1 MKFIKLT
8 INNFRQYKGLNEV
21 EFSTDTEKNITVVYG
36 PITTGKT
43 TLLQAFNW
51 VLYNKINLQNPDLV
65 YNLEEARDI
74 NPGEDIEVFVELLVE
89 KDDIEKKQYKF
100 RRTEKY
106 RFFEDKGLSLISESA
121 VACVKENDTWIR
133 LDDFEEQ
140 VNMLLPS
147 KLSNYFFFDGE
158 RIKII
163 GNQQKKGEQE
173 VGEAVKSI
181 LGLEDFN
188 TAIKHLTGPRS
199 VMTEL
204 RNSLNNTAGNEMDSL
219 KRKIEKYDELIDEK
233 TQTRDRLDA
242 EISNLKNKK
251 EEKQKIISENKTTAE
266 YQQQKQALQKQID
279 INTNKRIEAYA
290 DFKRYFNKYYSDFF
304 YSGLARKIDDITKS
318 GILNIKNEAIPN
330 MNDKSVKYLI
340 KRGYCICGEKLVEGD
355 EHYKFLIEEMQKL
368 PPKEIGGGIAD
379 FNREIKYS
387 VSNEKSIYFKDEI
400 IRKFSE
406 ICELNNTINDATDKI
421 EKVSKLIQ
429 TDIDVG
435 FLEAE
440 VREIDSKI
448 EDYSRMVGQKNS
460 DIESLKRDKESDTTK
475 LSSLAGFNEKNKKI
489 LSEIDYT
496 NRISD
501 ILTRM
506 YKSKEKKLITELE
519 KEINQYLDKIYAGE
533 RIMKINPDYTFHL
546 KYQDGDEIDSAESEG
561 LGIVKAISF
570 MCGLFEVA
578 KKKLIKEL
586 KDLDSETMYPLV
598 FDAPL
603 SNVGSYERKNIMY
616 YLPEVA
622 SQIIIFTREPKDLED
637 IDKETKDK
645 IFKTYNINKLSEKYS
660 HIEKE
665 DE

>member
-8 INNFRQYKGLNEV
+8 VNNFRQYKGLNEI
-21 EFSTDTEKNITVVYG
+21 EFSTDPEKNITVVYG

-51 VLYNKINLQNPDLV
+51 VLYDKINLQNPDLV

-74 NPGEDIEVFVELLVE
+74 KPGEDIEVFVELLIE
-89 KDDIEKKQYKF
+89 KDEIEKKQFKF
-100 RRTEKY
+100 RRTVKY
-106 RFFEDKGLSLISESA
+106 RYFENKGLSLISESA
-121 VACVKENDTWIR
+121 VASVKENDTWVK
-133 LDDFEEQ
+133 LDDYEEQ

-158 RIKII
+158 RIKVI

-251 EEKQKIISENKTTAE
+251 EEKQKIIAENKTTAE

-290 DFKRYFNKYYSDFF
+290 DFKRYFNKYYLDFF
-304 YSGLARKIDDITKS
+304 YTGLSGKIDDITKS

-340 KRGYCICGEKLVEGD
+340 KRGYCVCGEKLVEGD
-355 EHYKFLIEEMQKL
+355 EHYKFLMEEMQKL
-368 PPKEIGGGIAD
+368 PPKEIGGGISD

-387 VSNEKSIYFKDEI
+387 VSDEKSNYFKDEVT
-400 IRKFSE
+400 RKFSE
-406 ICELNNTINDATDKI
+406 ICSLNNEINDATDKL

-435 FLEAE
+435 ALEAE

-475 LSSLAGFNEKNKKI
+475 LSSLAGFDEKNQKI
-489 LSEIDYT
+489 LREIDYT

-506 YKSKEKKLITELE
+506 YSSKEKKLITELE
-519 KEINQYLDKIYAGE
+519 KEINLYLDKIYAGE
-533 RIMKINPDYTFHL
+533 RIMKINSDYTFHL

-586 KDLDSETMYPLV
+586 KDIDSETMYPLV

-603 SNVGSYERKNIMY
+603 SNVGSYERKNIMH

-622 SQIIIFTREPKDLED
+622 SQIIVFTREPKDLED
-637 IDKETKDK
+637 IDKDTKDK

-660 HIEKE
+660 HIEKGAE
-665 DE
+665 

>member
-8 INNFRQYKGLNEV
+8 INNFRQYKGLNEI
-21 EFSTDTEKNITVVYG
+21 EFSTDPEKNITVVYG

-65 YNLEEARDI
+65 YNLEESREI
-74 NPGEDIEVFVELLVE
+74 GPGEDLEVFVEVLIE
-89 KDDIEKKQYKF
+89 KDEIEKKQYKF
-100 RRTEKY
+100 KRTVKY
-106 RFFEDKGLSLISESA
+106 RYFENKGLSVLSESA
-121 VACVKENDTWIR
+121 VASVKENDTWVR

-158 RIKII
+158 RIKVI
-163 GNQQKKGEQE
+163 GNQQKRGEQE

-204 RNSLNNTAGNEMDSL
+204 RNSLNNSAGSEMESL
-219 KRKIEKYDELIDEK
+219 KKKIEKYDELIDEK
-233 TQTRDRLDA
+233 IQSKDRLEG
-242 EISNLKNKK
+242 EISNLKSKK
-251 EEKQKIISENKTTAE
+251 EEKQKIIAENKTTAE
-266 YQQQKQALQKQID
+266 YQQQKQALQKRID
-279 INTNKRIEAYA
+279 YNSNRRIEAYA
-290 DFKRYFNKYYSDFF
+290 DFKRYFNKYYLDFF
-304 YSGLARKIDDITKS
+304 YSGLSGKIEDITKS

-330 MNDKSVKYLI
+330 MNDKSVQYLI
-340 KRGYCICGEKLVEGD
+340 KRGYCVCGEKLVEGD
-355 EHYKFLIEEMQKL
+355 EHYNFLMQEMMKL

-387 VSNEKSIYFKDEI
+387 VSDEKSNYFKEEVTK
-400 IRKFSE
+400 KFSD
-406 ICELNNTINDATDKI
+406 ICRLNNEINDDTDKL
-421 EKVSKLIQ
+421 EKISKLIQ

-435 FLEAE
+435 ALEAE
-440 VREIDSKI
+440 VRELEAKI
-448 EDYSRMVGQKNS
+448 EDYSRMIGQKNS
-460 DIESLKRDKESDTTK
+460 DIDSLKRDKESDNTK
-475 LSSLAGFNEKNKKI
+475 LSSLAGFDEKNQKI
-489 LSEIDYT
+489 LREIDYT
-496 NRISD
+496 NKIND
-501 ILTRM
+501 ILSKM
-506 YKSKEKKLITELE
+506 YNSKEKKLIAELE
-519 KEINQYLDKIYAGE
+519 NEINKYLDKIYAGE
-533 RIMKINPDYTFHL
+533 RIMKIHPDYTFHL

-586 KDLDSETMYPLV
+586 KDLDGEVMYPLV

-603 SNVGSYERKNIMY
+603 SNVGSYERKNIMH

-622 SQIIIFTREPKDLED
+622 SQIIVFTREPKDLED
-637 IDKETKDK
+637 IDNVTKNK
-645 IFKTYNINKLSEKYS
+645 IFRTYRINKLTEKYS
-660 HIEKE
+660 HIEKG